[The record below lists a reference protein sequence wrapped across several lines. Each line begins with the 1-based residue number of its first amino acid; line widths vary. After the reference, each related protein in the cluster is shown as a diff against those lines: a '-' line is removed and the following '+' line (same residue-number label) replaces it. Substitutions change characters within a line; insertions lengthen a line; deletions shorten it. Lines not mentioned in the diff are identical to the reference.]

1 MERVV
6 KCIFQT
12 CDNLE
17 STGVLPGLL
26 GSFDIADDV
35 LVGVLVRLGRQRAVV
50 IVA

>member
-1 MERVV
+1 MKGFV

-26 GSFDIADDV
+26 GPFDVADDV
-35 LVGVLVRLGRQRAVV
+35 LVGILVRLGRQRVV
-50 IVA
+50 VVA